1 MAAERTAGE
10 PARRRALTERGER
23 RFEALVDAAA
33 ALLEEQGFAAVT
45 HRAVAAR
52 AGLPLAATTYYFG
65 SLDEL
70 VERALGRLARRHLD
84 RARAL
89 ASAFPPVTPGA
100 QAPPGELAAR
110 LIALVTGS
118 EEAADQAGM
127 LLFYERYVQAG
138 RRPQLRPLVDAWNAE
153 LVLGAV
159 DHPHDPLDDGGV
171 EALGDDLLRAGVVL
185 DVAVQDRVEDLV
197 GRQRVGVEL
206 AGPQLGG
213 GRLVQHRLRDHH
225 AQLVAP
231 ARQPV
236 DEGLRHVA
244 DDREAARHVPVQG
257 GVANRQLRLV
267 AGGEHQVAEL
277 VRQAHQQRT
286 ARPRLDVLLGHARL
300 GAGEELFE
308 GGQEPLDRVVDRQR
322 EQLDAEVVGQLAGV
336 AEAVG
341 RGVLGRH
348 GHASDP
354 LAAERVAGN
363 GRH

>member
-100 QAPPGELAAR
+100 QAPPGELAGR

-118 EEAADQAGM
+118 EEAADQAGT

-153 LVLGAV
+153 LAGLVA
-159 DHPHDPLDDGGV
+159 
-171 EALGDDLLRAGVVL
+171 EALERCGYPHRGDLPRVLIAVVDGLLIDLFVSGAS
-185 DVAVQDRVEDLV
+185 D
-197 GRQRVGVEL
+197 
-206 AGPQLGG
+206 
-213 GRLVQHRLRDHH
+213 
-225 AQLVAP
+225 AP
-231 ARQPV
+231 ARAAT
-236 DEGLRHVA
+236 GLA
-244 DDREAARHVPVQG
+244 S
-257 GVANRQLRLV
+257 
-267 AGGEHQVAEL
+267 
-277 VRQAHQQRT
+277 
-286 ARPRLDVLLGHARL
+286 LLGDLREGRSAR
-300 GAGEELFE
+300 AG
-308 GGQEPLDRVVDRQR
+308 D
-322 EQLDAEVVGQLAGV
+322 
-336 AEAVG
+336 
-341 RGVLGRH
+341 
-348 GHASDP
+348 
-354 LAAERVAGN
+354 
-363 GRH
+363 